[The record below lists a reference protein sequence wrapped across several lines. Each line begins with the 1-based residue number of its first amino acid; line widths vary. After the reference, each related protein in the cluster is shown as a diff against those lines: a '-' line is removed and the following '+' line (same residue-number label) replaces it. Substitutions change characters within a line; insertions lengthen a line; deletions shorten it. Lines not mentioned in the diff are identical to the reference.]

1 MKPHNRFGNIIT
13 APGEFIRGV
22 ILNNGVTMIYFDN
35 SATTFPSDRVRT
47 VINDMLRDEFSG
59 NPGSLHKLGVA
70 ADKAYCDTQAK
81 VADLLGAYGSEII
94 FTSCATESANT
105 AIRGFMSRNLRAG
118 RRVISTRTEHK
129 ASLEC
134 LALLEKS
141 GYEVVYLPVGTDG
154 KPDLAELE
162 KAMTGEKTALLCFT
176 LVNNET
182 GSVLPLDKIT
192 ALRNRLSPDTK
203 IYLDAVQALGKMP
216 INLHKMNVDMCSFS
230 GHKIHSVKGNGVLY
244 VKDGIRIDPFILGG
258 GQQKGMRSGTQSL
271 LLAKAFEVALEEA
284 VETMESSHA
293 NAVKI
298 NQYLRKELAE
308 RKAVILSPED
318 ALPYVLNVSFEGFES
333 ETMLHCLE
341 IYDIYVSTVSACS
354 SKAKKVSYV
363 LLESGVDRKTAAN
376 AVRLSFSRYNSMEE
390 AEQFI
395 EKVDE
400 IYDLYAVR
408 K

>member
-1 MKPHNRFGNIIT
+1 
-13 APGEFIRGV
+13 
-22 ILNNGVTMIYFDN
+22 MIYFDN
-35 SATTFPSDRVRT
+35 SATTFPSDRVRQ
-47 VINDMLRDEFSG
+47 VVSEMMKDEFSG
-59 NPGSLHKLGVA
+59 NPGSLHKLGVS
-70 ADKAYCDTQAK
+70 ADKAYGETQAK
-81 VADLLGAYGSEII
+81 VAKLLGASSDEII

-105 AIRGFMSRNLRAG
+105 AIRGFLSRNQRAG
-118 RRVISTRTEHK
+118 KRVISTRTEHK

-141 GYEVVYLPVGTDG
+141 GYDVYYLPVGSDG
-154 KPDLAELE
+154 KPVMEALE
-162 KAMTGEKTALLCFT
+162 KALTEEKTALLCFT

-182 GSVLPLDKIT
+182 GSVLPLEQIVS
-192 ALRNRLSPDTK
+192 LRNKISPDTK

-216 INLHKMNVDMCSFS
+216 IDLHKMNVDMCSFS
-230 GHKIHSVKGNGVLY
+230 GHKIHSVKGTGVLY
-244 VKDGIRIDPFILGG
+244 LKNGIRIDPLILGG

-341 IYDIYVSTVSACS
+341 IYDIFVSTVSACS

-390 AEQFI
+390 AEKFI

-400 IYDLYAVR
+400 IYDLYAVW